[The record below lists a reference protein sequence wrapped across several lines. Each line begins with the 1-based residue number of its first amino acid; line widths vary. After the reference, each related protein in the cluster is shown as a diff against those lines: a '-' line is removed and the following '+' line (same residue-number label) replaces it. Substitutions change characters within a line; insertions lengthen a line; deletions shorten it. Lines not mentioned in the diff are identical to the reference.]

1 MTHACPVSFLTGMPP
16 IPWAR
21 RVLTTIRLLLSCAAL
36 LEACAMESRA
46 NGEEPDSDAAH
57 IAPVPLTGEEP
68 TAEAAIPGAVADA
81 GDIAVPT
88 MTIPTPTPPDPGTIA
103 PDDTRMKAAID
114 RAVAA
119 RLARHPPFYVPATDV
134 APPKGLVLHAT
145 THRDSRFPFALAL
158 SGYTQGRWLNL
169 ARGVTEWTD
178 STGET
183 EPVVNEN
190 SFNLNRIYLQAAGY
204 VGSERVLYNFGV
216 FGSTNAGLLVTM
228 APVGFVG
235 YAVTEDVKIGA
246 GVTQVPGSREWL
258 TSSQWPIGVDRSMV
272 NTFIRP
278 SYSPGLFS
286 LGSLFENS
294 LFYQAGVWN
303 GIDGGASG
311 ILRTGTA
318 MAWAGNMWWE
328 PIGPFG
334 LGPSDMEHHD
344 APAVRIGSSGVTARS
359 PATIAANTPG
369 FYNPENT
376 VVRLSDGTPLAAPD
390 ALGPDSQVDSFN
402 YNLATVDVG
411 WKWRGWSA
419 FGEYSWR
426 LLDGFRGTG
435 AFTRSS
441 LFDQGGSVFLGWC
454 FVPRTY
460 ELYGRSSALTGPFG
474 SAQEFGGG
482 FNWYL
487 HQTRQNRF
495 TFETLWIDSSPAQNP
510 LYPYRAGFTGTAIQA
525 QYMVI
530 F

>member
-1 MTHACPVSFLTGMPP
+1 MPHP
-16 IPWAR
+16 GGSPSLAGA
-21 RVLTTIRLLLSCAAL
+21 AAL
-36 LEACAMESRA
+36 FCILF
-46 NGEEPDSDAAH
+46 
-57 IAPVPLTGEEP
+57 L
-68 TAEAAIPGAVADA
+68 VAL
-81 GDIAVPT
+81 
-88 MTIPTPTPPDPGTIA
+88 PTPTRGGDARAEDPTDDPTAIDAAFLETEPAPPAQETARTAAVNRPGATARSADEAPPDPSNLA
-103 PDDTRMKAAID
+103 PDDERMQAAID
-114 RAVAA
+114 EAVAA
-119 RLARHPPFYVPATDV
+119 RIARHPPVYVPATDF

-145 THRDSRFPFALAL
+145 THRESRFPFAMAL
-158 SGYTQGRWLNL
+158 SGYMQGRWLNL

-178 STGET
+178 ATGNT
-183 EPVVNEN
+183 QPVLNEN
-190 SFNLNRIYLQAAGY
+190 TFNLNRIYLQAAGY
-204 VGSERVLYNFGV
+204 VGDERVLYNFGV

-235 YAVTEDVKIGA
+235 YAVTEEVKVGA

-258 TSSQWPIGVDRSMV
+258 TSSQWPLGIDRSMV

-278 SYSPGLFS
+278 SYSPGFFS
-286 LGSLFENS
+286 LGSLLDKT

-311 ILRTGTA
+311 FLKNGTA
-318 MAWAGNMWWE
+318 MAWAGNLWWE

-334 LGPSDMEHHD
+334 LGYSDMEHHD
-344 APAVRIGSSGVTARS
+344 APAIRIGTSGVTARS
-359 PATIAANTPG
+359 PATIVASNLG
-369 FYNPENT
+369 FSNPENT
-376 VVRLSDGTPLAAPD
+376 VVRLSDGTPLAAPG
-390 ALGPDSQVDSFN
+390 ALGPGSQVDSFN
-402 YNLATVDVG
+402 YNLATLDVG

-435 AFTRSS
+435 SFTRSS

-460 ELYGRSSALTGPFG
+460 EVYGRSSALTGPFG

-487 HQTRQNRF
+487 HETRQNRF

>member
-1 MTHACPVSFLTGMPP
+1 ML
-16 IPWAR
+16 
-21 RVLTTIRLLLSCAAL
+21 
-36 LEACAMESRA
+36 
-46 NGEEPDSDAAH
+46 
-57 IAPVPLTGEEP
+57 
-68 TAEAAIPGAVADA
+68 
-81 GDIAVPT
+81 
-88 MTIPTPTPPDPGTIA
+88 
-103 PDDTRMKAAID
+103 PDDERMKMAID

-119 RLARHPPFYVPATDV
+119 RLARHPPFYVPATDF
-134 APPKGLVLHAT
+134 APPKGLILHAT

-158 SGYTQGRWLNL
+158 NGFVQGRWLNL
-169 ARGVTEWTD
+169 ARGVTQWTD
-178 STGET
+178 AIGNT

-204 VGSERVLYNFGV
+204 AGSERVLYNFAL
-216 FGSTNAGLLVTM
+216 FGSTNAGLLATV

-235 YAVTEDVKIGA
+235 YAVTENIKVGA

-258 TSSQWPIGVDRSMV
+258 MSSQWPFGIDRSMV

-286 LGSLFENS
+286 LGSLLDKT

-303 GIDGGASG
+303 GIDGGAAG
-311 ILRTGTA
+311 LLKNGTS
-318 MAWAGNMWWE
+318 MAWAGNLWWE

-334 LGPSDMEHHD
+334 LGYSDMEHHES
-344 APAVRIGSSGVTARS
+344 PALRLGTSGVTARS
-359 PATIAANTPG
+359 PATILSNTPG
-369 FYNPENT
+369 FSNPENT
-376 VVRLSDGTPLAAPD
+376 VVRLSDGTPLAQTG

-426 LLDGFRGTG
+426 LIDGLRGTG

-441 LFDQGGSVFLGWC
+441 LFDQGGSAYLGWC

-460 ELYGRSSALTGPFG
+460 EVYGRTSALTGPFG

-482 FNWYL
+482 LNWYL
-487 HQTRQNRF
+487 HETRQNRF
-495 TFETLWIDSSPAQNP
+495 TFETLWIDSNPAQNP

>member
-1 MTHACPVSFLTGMPP
+1 MCRALVMIAVSLGASPDP
-16 IPWAR
+16 GGGG
-21 RVLTTIRLLLSCAAL
+21 
-36 LEACAMESRA
+36 EACAD
-46 NGEEPDSDAAH
+46 G
-57 IAPVPLTGEEP
+57 T
-68 TAEAAIPGAVADA
+68 TAERGDLGAELTLTPEPSAGFRPAPADTAAIVPTIA
-81 GDIAVPT
+81 AVPT
-88 MTIPTPTPPDPGTIA
+88 EEAGATPPMLQ
-103 PDDTRMKAAID
+103 DDERMKMAID
-114 RAVAA
+114 HAVAA
-119 RLARHPPFYVPATDV
+119 RLARHPPFYVPATDFT
-134 APPKGLVLHAT
+134 PPKGLVLHAT

-158 SGYTQGRWLNL
+158 NGFVQGRWMNL
-169 ARGVTEWTD
+169 ARGVTQWTD
-178 STGET
+178 ATGST

-204 VGSERVLYNFGV
+204 AGSERVLYNFAL
-216 FGSTNAGLLVTM
+216 FGSTNAGLLATV

-235 YAVTEDVKIGA
+235 YAVTETIKVGA

-258 TSSQWPIGVDRSMV
+258 MSSQWPFGIDRSMV

-286 LGSLFENS
+286 FGSLLDKT

-303 GIDGGASG
+303 GIDGGAAG
-311 ILRTGTA
+311 LLKNGTS
-318 MAWAGNMWWE
+318 MAWAGNLWWE

-334 LGPSDMEHHD
+334 LGYSDMEHHES
-344 APAVRIGSSGVTARS
+344 PALRLGTSGVTARS
-359 PATIAANTPG
+359 PATILANTPG
-369 FYNPENT
+369 FSNPENT
-376 VVRLSDGTPLAAPD
+376 IVRLSDGTPLSQTG
-390 ALGPDSQVDSFN
+390 ALGPNSQVDSFN

-426 LLDGFRGTG
+426 LIDGLRGTG

-441 LFDQGGSVFLGWC
+441 LFDQGGSAYLGWC

-460 ELYGRSSALTGPFG
+460 EVYGRTSALTGPFG

-482 FNWYL
+482 LNWYL
-487 HQTRQNRF
+487 HETRQNRF